1 MSRLFHTSFWFQ
13 LAGAAALSCFVGFVS
28 ADELD
33 LSDLL
38 GDEPEPEASK
48 FVAHE
53 WGSVN
58 LVQDSDRALIS
69 GLVDDQSDLPPFV
82 NVWTENQGSQF
93 PMIIEKPILYFYSK
107 EAVFAN
113 VRVRCPE
120 GILTQWWPNATKV
133 TPVMPTDGD
142 NQKMPELKNGILEWN
157 WVAVSP
163 NVAKPDFKQ
172 VGKHPWWGIA
182 RETDSAVVRVKGGEE
197 KFLFYRGAA
206 RLQST
211 LHVNIDVDTEVGHT
225 FSLDPVTPEKA
236 VRHVFTMNVPEEG
249 APQIGYTEQV
259 AEAGAKAKTL
269 DSVDAAVAILRQVLL
284 DEGLYEKEAD
294 GMIKIWRKGMFETPG
309 LRAMYLMERK
319 TLDAFLPLTIQPA
332 PDEIERV
339 MLVRIDCLT
348 PDREERILELLKQL
362 GAENFRERG
371 AAQKKLMEIG
381 RVGQAVMRKFYED
394 TEDPEIRMRLKA
406 VLKQIS
412 PRRPR

>member
-1 MSRLFHTSFWFQ
+1 
-13 LAGAAALSCFVGFVS
+13 
-28 ADELD
+28 
-33 LSDLL
+33 
-38 GDEPEPEASK
+38 
-48 FVAHE
+48 
-53 WGSVN
+53 
-58 LVQDSDRALIS
+58 
-69 GLVDDQSDLPPFV
+69 
-82 NVWTENQGSQF
+82 
-93 PMIIEKPILYFYSK
+93 
-107 EAVFAN
+107 VFAN

-133 TPVMPTDGD
+133 TPVMPTDGE

-163 NVAKPDFKQ
+163 NVAKPDFRQ

-206 RLQST
+206 RLKSE
-211 LHVNIDVDTEVGHT
+211 LHVNIQSDTNADTAEDKVDKADKADKAGAT
-225 FSLDPVTPEKA
+225 FSLDPATPDQP

-249 APQIGYTEQV
+249 TPKIGYTKEV
-259 AEAGAKAKTL
+259 ASSGATPEPL
-269 DSVDAAVAILRQVLL
+269 DSVDAAVAILRSVLL

-294 GMIKIWRKGMFETPG
+294 GMIKIWREGMFETPG

-339 MLVRIDCLT
+339 MLVRIECLT
-348 PDREERILELLKQL
+348 PEREARILELLKQL
-362 GAENFRERG
+362 GAENYRDRG
-371 AAQKKLMEIG
+371 SAQKKLMEVG
-381 RVGQAVMRKFYED
+381 RVGQALMRKFYD
-394 TEDPEIRMRLKA
+394 NTEDPEIRMRLKA